1 MSSRESI
8 LERAEARRAAESAS
22 TTPAFDEPFHWR
34 DLIFPLVLFIIIR
47 AIAFKQFG
55 DSVYGRV
62 LLHDALEYYNL
73 ASRFAEGNWQQGTAF
88 FLGPGWPGLLG
99 LWFKITGAS
108 IAAGRALNV
117 LLSAVT
123 LVLVARVGHALA
135 GRRVAMLA
143 ASIWA
148 CYSPAIFHEQTILME
163 IAAGAFSLA
172 TLATAL
178 RVHGRADISIGSK
191 RHILGCAAT
200 GVMLGISALFRANSL
215 AMAPVLLLALLV
227 DGGRRGTLGGAIG
240 GGVIAIIACLATFAP
255 TAMHNWRAEKEIVP
269 ITSNFG
275 LNFYIGFSPRATG
288 AYYIPP
294 SADAEPRGLPAARLA
309 LNRDQLSS
317 VEISRYW
324 TGEAK
329 KFIAEN
335 PGKAAKLIARRALM
349 LLNAREIPQIYFPER
364 MGSEEVPVIR
374 FTGLIG
380 YWIVLPFALIG
391 TVVAWQSRQRGSR
404 VLIACVLMLMLSLLP
419 FFITGRYRLPI
430 APFLVVLA
438 AVGVKA
444 MIAALRERKHSLA
457 ARFALVGIVGVAVV
471 WPAWPWGVV
480 GAESTIRF
488 DEIRSALYLQD
499 GNTAKAEELLRAIPE
514 DQAGPTALN
523 RLAKIAEEQR
533 KDYCAAADLYER
545 AIQQR
550 PFVPQYWF
558 NAGQARLRCS
568 QTLPPGEDRAAA
580 MLKAQNA
587 FERALQ
593 LNPDLPESAWINL
606 AGLKQVS
613 GDIEGARA
621 TLHALL
627 ARRPE
632 SRMAAQRLSELQK

>member
-1 MSSRESI
+1 
-8 LERAEARRAAESAS
+8 
-22 TTPAFDEPFHWR
+22 
-34 DLIFPLVLFIIIR
+34 VVIR

-73 ASRFAEGNWQQGTAF
+73 ASQFAEGHWQQKTAF

-108 IAAGRALNV
+108 IAAGRVLNV

-123 LVLVARVGHALA
+123 MVLVARVTHVLA
-135 GRRVAMLA
+135 GRIA
-143 ASIWA
+143 AVYAACIWA
-148 CYSPAIFHEQTILME
+148 SYGPAIFHEQTMLME

-172 TLATAL
+172 TLAMAL
-178 RVHGRADISIGSK
+178 RVHGRADIPIGST
-191 RHILGCAAT
+191 RHLLGCAAT
-200 GVMLGISALFRANSL
+200 GLMLGISALFRANSL
-215 AMAPVLLLALLV
+215 AMAPVLMLALIV
-227 DGGRRGTLGGAIG
+227 DGRRRGNLKGAIG
-240 GGVIAIIACLATFAP
+240 GGVIAIVACLATFAP
-255 TAMHNWRAEKEIVP
+255 TAMHNWRAEQEIIP

-288 AYYIPP
+288 AYFIPP

-309 LNRDQLSS
+309 LNRDELSS
-317 VEISRYW
+317 GEISKYW
-324 TGEAK
+324 SSEAK

-335 PGKAAKLIARRALM
+335 PGKAAELVARRALM

-364 MGSEEVPVIR
+364 MGEAEIPALRYARLVA
-374 FTGLIG
+374 
-380 YWIVLPFALIG
+380 YWIVLPFAFLGGIAAWHSNRRG
-391 TVVAWQSRQRGSR
+391 TR
-404 VLIACVLMLMLSLLP
+404 VHIACVVMLMLSLLP

-438 AVGVKA
+438 AIG
-444 MIAALRERKHSLA
+444 IANILSAFR
-457 ARFALVGIVGVAVV
+457 ARNPGAIARLVAPGLLTGILV
-471 WPAWPWGVV
+471 WPAWL
-480 GAESTIRF
+480 ESGGGKDAAYRF

-523 RLAKIAEEQR
+523 RLAKIAEEER

-568 QTLPPGEDRAAA
+568 QTLPPGDERAAA

-613 GDIEGARA
+613 GDTEGARA
-621 TLHALL
+621 TLRALL
-627 ARRPE
+627 TRHPE
-632 SRMAAQRLSELQK
+632 SKMGQQRLSELQK